1 MFKII
6 RSLMISTLIVLAG
19 CGNQEKD
26 PDAPKI
32 VMTSPDNPPFEYI
45 DTSSGSEKIVGFDIA
60 VIHAIAEHLNWQ
72 IEIVPADFPSLIP
85 ALQSGRAD
93 LVIATMVPTPEREKS
108 VDFSIPYYNAAPAFL
123 IRAGSSIQSVSD
135 LKNRQLGVQMG
146 STHEQA
152 AKTLQ
157 QHNPEMQLVS
167 LPRIGDLVQELKTG
181 RIDAV
186 LLEGPVVDSI
196 IKNNPDLEKV
206 ESNDIQT
213 ESPAIAFPKG
223 SPYVKEV
230 NAAIRELQKNNVIEG
245 MAKLWFTQTN

>member
-6 RSLMISTLIVLAG
+6 RSLMLSALVILAG
-19 CGNQEKD
+19 CGNQEQD

-32 VMTSPDNPPFEYI
+32 VMTSPDNPPFEYV
-45 DTSSGSEKIVGFDIA
+45 DTSSGAEKIVGFDIE
-60 VIHAIAEHLNWQ
+60 VIQAIAEHLNWQ

-123 IRAGSSIQSVSD
+123 IRSGSSIQSVAD

-152 AKTLQ
+152 AKILQ
-157 QHNPEMQLVS
+157 QNNPEMQLVS

-186 LLEGPVVDSI
+186 LLESPVVEGI

-206 ESNDIQT
+206 KSNEIQA

-223 SPYVKEV
+223 SPYVDEV

-245 MAKLWFTQTN
+245 MAKLWFTQSN